1 MSKLPYLV
9 GGGALAAYLWSRGRD
24 TSKRPVVVRP
34 ERVPPERIAGDWV
47 WPVAAWNGRA
57 PVISDG
63 YGSRR
68 PDGRQHEGVD
78 IMYRRAS
85 SDSFPAGTPNGSKG
99 FVMPDSMPVLA
110 ARDGVVW
117 SALETPRGFAVVID
131 HGKPFATFYAHLER
145 LFVQPTARA
154 QSKERVRAGQ
164 PIGIVGYSPLDAER
178 IKHLHFEVWEGGPQA
193 KIDPAL
199 AMRAW
204 RVVDVPR
211 ESLVARN
218 AALHYRPIGA
228 RGEPYP
234 QWVRDLKDKSGVYL
248 IRDADTHELLYV
260 GSSTRRLYDTSTR
273 HFQAW
278 RRWKTFWK
286 DQYAQGHDP
295 GLTYDRDSV
304 EVAVRITR
312 ADDALDEEARLIHR
326 LRPRDNL
333 LGQPV
338 EPIEEVPF

>member
-1 MSKLPYLV
+1 MSKLPYLI
-9 GGGALAAYLWSRGRD
+9 GGSALAAYLWSRGRD
-24 TSKRPVVVRP
+24 RKTPAAIVRP
-34 ERVPPERIAGDWV
+34 EHVEGDWI
-47 WPVAAWNGRA
+47 WPVPAWNGRP

-63 YGSRR
+63 YGSTR
-68 PDGRQHEGVD
+68 PRGVKHGGVD
-78 IMYRRAS
+78 IMYRRTPT
-85 SDSFPAGTPNGSKG
+85 DPFPVGTPNGSQG
-99 FVMPDSMPVLA
+99 FVMPDGVPVIA

-117 SALETPRGFAVVID
+117 SAMKTPRGFAVVID
-131 HGKPFATFYAHLER
+131 HGKPFATFYTHLER
-145 LFVQPTARA
+145 LLVQPTANA
-154 QSKERVRAGQ
+154 ASKERVRAGQ
-164 PIGIVGYSPLDAER
+164 PIGIVGFDPLDPQR
-178 IKHLHFEVWEGGPQA
+178 LKHLHFELWEGGPHA

-204 RVVDVPR
+204 RVAQAPR
-211 ESLVARN
+211 EALVARN
-218 AALHYRPIGA
+218 GAFHYRPVGA

-234 QWVRDLKDKSGVYL
+234 QWVRDLKGKSGVYL
-248 IRDADTHELLYV
+248 IRDASTHELLYV
-260 GSSTRRLYDTSTR
+260 GSSTRRLYDTLTR
-273 HFQAW
+273 HFQSW

-312 ADDALDEEARLIHR
+312 ANEALDEEARLIHR

-338 EPIEEVPF
+338 EEVPF